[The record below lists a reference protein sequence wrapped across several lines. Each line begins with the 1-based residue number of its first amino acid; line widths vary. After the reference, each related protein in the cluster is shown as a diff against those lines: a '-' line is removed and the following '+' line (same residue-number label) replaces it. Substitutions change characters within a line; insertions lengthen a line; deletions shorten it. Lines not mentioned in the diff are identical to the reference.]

1 MKKML
6 DARTLDCP
14 KPVIETQKAL
24 KDGAVTELEVWV
36 GNVTA
41 KENLKRFAET
51 GGYEYSITEREDGF
65 AIVIYKQAWESVSA
79 ESTEKTQE
87 IQSPENSQGKTYLIL
102 SDKLGK
108 GDDELGKVL
117 IKGFLYTLTQTE
129 PFPKKIL
136 LLNSAVKLSTEN
148 IETLEHLQTLKEKG
162 VEIYSCGTCL
172 NFYGLAE
179 ELKVGEIGNM
189 YDVVESLSKGD
200 CVTIA

>member
-14 KPVIETQKAL
+14 RPVIETQKTL
-24 KDGAVTELEVWV
+24 KEAEVTELEVWV
-36 GNVTA
+36 GNTTA

-51 GGYEYSITEREDGF
+51 GGYEYSINEREDGF
-65 AIVIYKQAWESVSA
+65 SIVIHKQAWEPIDKEEEPVPRPKKA
-79 ESTEKTQE
+79 D
-87 IQSPENSQGKTYLIL
+87 GKTYLIL
-102 SDKLGK
+102 SDRLGK

-148 IETLEHLQTLKEKG
+148 IETLEHLRTLKENG
-162 VEIYSCGTCL
+162 TEIFSCGTCL
-172 NFYGLAE
+172 NFYGLAQ
-179 ELKVGEIGNM
+179 ELKVGEVGNM
-189 YDVVESLSKGD
+189 YDVVGSLTEGD
-200 CVTIA
+200 CITIA